1 MLATRLTLIAAGLAG
16 AAGIAA
22 AAASSHGGESRNLSA
37 IAMVCLAHGP
47 ALLALGL
54 YGVSARLLQAA
65 ALLLGLGTLVFSADL
80 MVREMTGAGVLA
92 LAAPVGGMLMMLGW
106 LAVIVAAIF
115 RRPPDSIKIR

>member
-1 MLATRLTLIAAGLAG
+1 MLATRLTLIAAGLCG

-22 AAASSHGGESRNLSA
+22 AAAASHGGDSRNLSA

-54 YGVSARLLQAA
+54 YGVSARLLQVCS
-65 ALLLGLGTLVFSADL
+65 LMLGVGTLIFAADL
-80 MVREMTGAGVLA
+80 MAREMTGSA
-92 LAAPVGGMLMMLGW
+92 LVAMAAPAGGMLMMLGW

-115 RRPPDSIKIR
+115 RRAPDIEKIR